1 MKSFA
6 ETVNELWSS
15 LRLPPPDISGGNSV
29 SLSVDGVDVGLR
41 ETRDAEH
48 VLVRS
53 TIGRLSDDPRER
65 SDQVNWILKAN
76 LAFMMNSSACVRL
89 DEAANGSV
97 FVVAENIHSC
107 RNDDIDSLTRRIED
121 VISTVEMYHG
131 RLNVRTRTSSPG
143 KPASAPDTSGED
155 TIIFRP

>member
-1 MKSFA
+1 M
-6 ETVNELWSS
+6 
-15 LRLPPPDISGGNSV
+15 

-41 ETRDAEH
+41 ETRDGEH
-48 VLVRS
+48 ILVRS
-53 TIGRLSDDPRER
+53 TIGRLSDDARER

-97 FVVAENIHSC
+97 FVVAENLHSC
-107 RNDDIDSLTRRIED
+107 RTDDIDSLTRRIED
-121 VISTVEMYHG
+121 VISTAETYHG
-131 RLNVRTRTSSPG
+131 RLNIGTRNPAPG
-143 KPASAPDTSGED
+143 RPAGAHETTGED